1 MQITHYGIVNVPILI
16 IERKKKLISEKGIS
30 KL

>member
-16 IERKKKLISEKGIS
+16 IERKKLISEKGIS